1 MGDAIEVPGNLNAS
15 ASRQHSCSVSSSIKK
30 SKYVSPYLSRTP
42 RKYATD
48 STSKSLRDMSLLGA
62 TQETD
67 AVVQLLKKRLREK
80 TKSETSLMQ
89 EISST
94 KSQINTLNSLLSN
107 EKNAKEE
114 AQRDIMELEDTLSSL
129 RARYEDKS
137 RKETTFEG
145 HESIEIEI
153 RTRKSTIEDMSD
165 AESLLKQ
172 LRARTRL
179 RSKYSTRSEN
189 ITFYAHLII
198 TFMSCSATLS
208 IEHSKTNTK
217 HQRSNTVR
225 SRNC

>member
-1 MGDAIEVPGNLNAS
+1 MASPLTELDDVIKQFNGRMGDAVRVPT
-15 ASRQHSCSVSSSIKK
+15 SRTPATSTATPLRSVSSSIKK

-137 RKETTFEG
+137 RKEVQLLKDTNRL
-145 HESIEIEI
+145 EIEI
-153 RTRKSTIEDMSD
+153 KELASTIEDMSD
-165 AESLLKQ
+165 AESLMKQQ
-172 LRARTRL
+172 LRDARTRL
-179 RSKYSTRSEN
+179 RSTLCSSAKREN
-189 ITFYAHLII
+189 ITF
-198 TFMSCSATLS
+198 
-208 IEHSKTNTK
+208 
-217 HQRSNTVR
+217 
-225 SRNC
+225 